1 MINTVIYNPLN
12 IALFLCLNVLN
23 IFLENKVIIKL
34 LKIEKT
40 KVKEIKLL
48 TLEILLETI
57 TYLLLPIQ
65 VFYALNILIKTIL
78 FKTVLKL
85 TDEKLYL
92 SVIIIS
98 IIKTVSETILLIK
111 NKYILAENIATFLE
125 IIMNLCVFSLIK
137 QSKIK
142 ITINNYLKENEKNKI
157 TIISVLSIISMIIIK
172 IKIIGDLETIIPYL
186 YIIFCIMQTAYL
198 SVLARNILDM
208 IKESND
214 KITIENLEGNN
225 KRLQEN
231 YDNVRAFKHDFNNIM
246 QGIGGF
252 ILSKDIAGL
261 DKMYKSII
269 KECQEINEK
278 QAINKDI
285 ITNPA
290 ILNLINNKIELAE
303 KNNIKIKVEAYI
315 DLKTLKVSTYDLCR
329 VLGILIDNA
338 IEASIGCD
346 EKIITIKFLRDKF
359 NNRNLI
365 IIENPCKN
373 YLVDIKKIY
382 EKGYSSKKDKISH
395 GLGLWKV
402 KQILKKNKNIKIY
415 TSRDKLFKQ
424 QLEIY

>member
-12 IALFLCLNVLN
+12 IALFLCLNAIN

-65 VFYALNILIKTIL
+65 VFYALNIVIKIIL

-98 IIKTVSETILLIK
+98 IIKTVSEIILLIK

-157 TIISVLSIISMIIIK
+157 TLISVLSIISMIIIK

-278 QAINKDI
+278 QAINKDV

>member
-1 MINTVIYNPLN
+1 MINVVKYNPLN

-23 IFLENKVIIKL
+23 IFLENKMIIKL
-34 LKIEKT
+34 LKIEKA
-40 KVKEIKLL
+40 KEIKLL
-48 TLEILLETI
+48 ISEFLLETI
-57 TYLLLPIQ
+57 TYFLLPIQ
-65 VFYALNILIKTIL
+65 VFYALNIIIKTIL
-78 FKTVLKL
+78 FKTILKL

-98 IIKTVSETILLIK
+98 TVKEVSEIILFIK
-111 NKYILAENIATFLE
+111 NKYILAENIANFIE
-125 IIMNLCVFSLIK
+125 IIINIGVLLLIK
-137 QSKIK
+137 QNKIK

-157 TIISVLSIISMIIIK
+157 TLISVLSIISMIFIK
-172 IKIIGDLETIIPYL
+172 VKIIGDIETIIPYL
-186 YIIFCIMQTAYL
+186 YILFCIMQTAYL

-208 IKESND
+208 IKESNN
-214 KITIENLEGNN
+214 KITIENLEGSN

-278 QAINKDI
+278 QAINKDV

-290 ILNLINNKIELAE
+290 ILNLINNKIKLAE
-303 KNNIKIKVEAYI
+303 KNDIKIKVEVYI
-315 DLKTLKVSTYDLCR
+315 DLKFLKVSTYDLCR

-346 EKIITIKFLRDKF
+346 EKVITIKFLRDKF

-365 IIENPCKN
+365 VIENPCKN

-382 EKGYSSKKDKISH
+382 EKGFSSKKDKISH